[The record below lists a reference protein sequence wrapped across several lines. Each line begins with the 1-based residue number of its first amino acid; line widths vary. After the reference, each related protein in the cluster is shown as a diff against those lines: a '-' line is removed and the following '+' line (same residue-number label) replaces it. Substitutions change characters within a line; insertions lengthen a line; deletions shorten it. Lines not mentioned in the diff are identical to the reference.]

1 MLSTG
6 KQVLLES
13 VQRLIGVIRTG
24 KPEPGA
30 GDSLPLVGIAF
41 MLLTI
46 GEKCLA
52 TGDACCSCV
61 AVGLGIKACMWLI
74 YRTSKSSGVRAVAQ
88 GASLLLL

>member
-1 MLSTG
+1 MLSIG

-46 GEKCLA
+46 GEKTAWPRATLA
-52 TGDACCSCV
+52 AHV
-61 AVGLGIKACMWLI
+61 LPWV
-74 YRTSKSSGVRAVAQ
+74 
-88 GASLLLL
+88 